1 MRKVWLVVKREYL
14 TRVRTKGFIFGTFAV
29 PLIMLAMIIVPALLA
44 TRPSSQSKN
53 LAVID
58 ATGNLSAALAQGL
71 DQKLPNGQPAYRIV
85 QEAANPPAPEAARL
99 ADEFRARVNRGELDG
114 FLIIPAGI
122 LQKEAAVLHTRNPGD
137 FGVSAAIQRALDD
150 AATAQRL
157 KARGVEVKDVRGLV
171 GGVKLTLVKVTEKG
185 EVVEKGQTIIL
196 AIALMFFLYMTIF
209 VYGLATMQS
218 VQEEKNTRV
227 VEILVS
233 SLRPTHLLWGKLL
246 GVGAV
251 GFTQLAVWLTAAG
264 ILGAYSAAVAGL
276 FRPGASFPRFPIP
289 LHIVAFIAVF
299 FVSGYFLYAS
309 LYAAIGAMVSSTEE
323 SQQVSAPINIL
334 LGFSPALLGVIIRNP
349 SSPIAVALSM
359 IPFFSPVHMVLRIT
373 LQMPPLWQVLL
384 SIFIIVLTTSA
395 LVYLSARIYRVG
407 ILMYGKRPSLVE
419 LARWVRYM

>member
-1 MRKVWLVVKREYL
+1 MRKVWLVVKREYW
-14 TRVRTKGFIFGTFAV
+14 TRVRTKGFVFGTFAV
-29 PLIMLAMIIVPALLA
+29 PLIMLAMIIIPALLA
-44 TRPSSQSKN
+44 SRPSSQTKK

-58 ATGNLSAALAQGL
+58 ATGQLGAVLAQGL

-85 QEAANPPAPEAARL
+85 RQVDRPSEQDQKKLSAEL
-99 ADEFRARVNRGELDG
+99 RAQVNREELDG
-114 FLIIPAGI
+114 FLIIPAKI
-122 LQKEAAVLHTRNPGD
+122 LDGDAALLHTLNPGD
-137 FGVSAAIQRALDD
+137 FGTSNSIQRALDD
-150 AATAQRL
+150 AATALRL
-157 KARGVEVKDVRGLV
+157 KAHGVEVKDVRALV
-171 GGVKLTLVKVTEKG
+171 GGVKLTLVKVTEEG

-218 VQEEKNTRV
+218 VQEEKNTRI

-251 GFTQLAVWLTAAG
+251 GFTQLAVWLTAGA
-264 ILGAYSAAVAGL
+264 ILGAYGAVVAGL
-276 FRPGASFPRFPIP
+276 FRPGASFPRFPISFP
-289 LHIVAFIAVF
+289 VMAFLAIF
-299 FVSGYFLYAS
+299 FVCGYFLYAS

-349 SSPIAVALSM
+349 NSSLAVALSM

-373 LQMPPLWQVLL
+373 LQMPPLWQVFL
-384 SIFIIVLTTSA
+384 SIFIIVVTTSG
-395 LVYLSARIYRVG
+395 LVYLSARIYRIG

-419 LARWVRYM
+419 LARWLRYM

>member
-44 TRPSSQSKN
+44 TRSSTQTKR

-58 ATGNLSAALAQGL
+58 ATGSFAAPLAQGL
-71 DQKLPNGQPAYRIV
+71 DQKLPNGQPAYHIV
-85 QEAANPPAPEAARL
+85 RQAEKLSPPEVERL
-99 ADEFRARVNRGELDG
+99 STELQAQVNREELDG
-114 FLIIPAGI
+114 FLFIPAKI
-122 LQKEAAVLHTRNPGD
+122 LDGEAAVLHTSNPGD
-137 FGVSAAIQRALDD
+137 FGVSASIQRALDD
-150 AATAQRL
+150 AATTQRL
-157 KARGVEVKDVRGLV
+157 RARGVEVKDVRALV
-171 GGVKLTLVKVTEKG
+171 GGVKLTLVKITEEG

-251 GFTQLAVWLTAAG
+251 GFTQLAVWLTAGA
-264 ILGAYSAAVAGL
+264 ILGAYGALVAGF
-276 FRPGASFPRFPIP
+276 FRPGASFPRFPISLP
-289 LHIVAFIAVF
+289 VMALIAVF
-299 FVSGYFLYAS
+299 FVTGYFLYAS

-334 LGFSPALLGVIIRNP
+334 LGFSPALLGVVIRNP
-349 SSPIAVALSM
+349 NSSIAVALSM

-373 LQMPPLWQVLL
+373 LQMPPLWQVFL
-384 SIFIIVLTTSA
+384 SIFIIVLTTSG
-395 LVYLSARIYRVG
+395 LVYLSARIYRIG

>member
-1 MRKVWLVVKREYL
+1 MRKVWIVVKREYW
-14 TRVRTKGFIFGTFAV
+14 TRVRTKGFIFSTFAV
-29 PLIMLAMIIVPALLA
+29 PLIMLAMVIVPALLLSRQ
-44 TRPSSQSKN
+44 TSHTMK

-58 ATGNLSAALAQGL
+58 KSSGLAEALAQGL
-71 DQKLPNGQPAYRIV
+71 DDKLPNRQPAYRIV
-85 QEAANPPAPEAARL
+85 RRVDSPSPP
-99 ADEFRARVNRGELDG
+99 DEQKLGEELQAQINREELDG
-114 FLIIPAGI
+114 YLVIPAKI
-122 LQKEAAVLHTRNPGD
+122 LEGEPAVLHTRNPGD
-137 FGVSAAIQRALDD
+137 FGTSNAVQRALDD

-157 KARGVEVKDVRGLV
+157 KARGLEVKDVRALV
-171 GGVKLTLVKVTEKG
+171 GGVKLTLIKVTEEG

-251 GFTQLAVWLTAAG
+251 GFTQLAVWLTAGAL
-264 ILGAYSAAVAGL
+264 LGTYGAAVAGL
-276 FRPGASFPRFPIP
+276 FRSGASFPRFPIP
-289 LHIVAFIAVF
+289 FSTMGFLAVF
-299 FVSGYFLYAS
+299 FITGYFLYAS

-349 SSPIAVALSM
+349 NSSLAVVLSM

-373 LQMPPLWQVLL
+373 LQTPPLWQIFL
-384 SIFIIVLTTSA
+384 SIFIIVVTTSA
-395 LVYLSARIYRVG
+395 LVYLSARIYRIG

-419 LARWVRYM
+419 LVRWLRYM